1 MYQTRIVPWVNYQE
15 FETVYHWLFADRKTQ
30 VDQVRRG
37 IDRVQTWTNRGE
49 IPSSVETTAALIEII
64 IHDEQSSHLS
74 HKELRLTYAM
84 ALVRFVN
91 GLVDR
96 EQKGKFAKSIQ
107 VLARSIGLPS
117 WFVDLR
123 HASTHEHLPSLMV
136 LRDGAMQAVAWL
148 HDNYWVRN
156 LKKADQQNHDEIKS
170 KLNQYKECR
179 KSFMKEKYSANSSD
193 PDAYVACI
201 QQLIEVIGYQEE
213 QLQQDVIPL
222 LLNVG
227 GLVPTGKK
235 KRASPEEMQ
244 ISKGLIELWTPL
256 IQGLDVGFP
265 DFGRQLVK
273 AIIKRLNI
281 NEEFKVN
288 ETLLNPYAAFA
299 TKEKADDPT
308 QTPSYLL
315 TLSSLLAKAFCA
327 RIQSTS
333 KAAYIN
339 SFDYGRHFRCISSPP
354 QLLYSLC
361 SSHGCYSRY

>member
-15 FETVYHWLFADRKTQ
+15 FETVYQWLFADRKTQ

-148 HDNYWVRN
+148 HDHYWVRN

-179 KSFMKEKYSANSSD
+179 KSFMKEKYSAKSSD

-201 QQLIEVIGYQEE
+201 QQLIEMIGYQEE

-235 KRASPEEMQ
+235 KRASAEEMQ

-273 AIIKRLNI
+273 AMIKRLNI

-299 TKEKADDPT
+299 TKEKTDDPT
-308 QTPSYLL
+308 QAPSYLL
-315 TLSSLLAKAFCA
+315 TL
-327 RIQSTS
+327 
-333 KAAYIN
+333 
-339 SFDYGRHFRCISSPP
+339 
-354 QLLYSLC
+354 
-361 SSHGCYSRY
+361 